1 MNTTTI
7 ICLNLIANHLN
18 FKQFINKQK
27 KKKKINFILIF
38 LLKEENGKNEKIYQ
52 KKKKLINKNIKNIQ

>member
-18 FKQFINKQK
+18 FKLNCLNKTKKENQFHSYFSFGKRK
-27 KKKKINFILIF
+27 R
-38 LLKEENGKNEKIYQ
+38 KNEKIYQ